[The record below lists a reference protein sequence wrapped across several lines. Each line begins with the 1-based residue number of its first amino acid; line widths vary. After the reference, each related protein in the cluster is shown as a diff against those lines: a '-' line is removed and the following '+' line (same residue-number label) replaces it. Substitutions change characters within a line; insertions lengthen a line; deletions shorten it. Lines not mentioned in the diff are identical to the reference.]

1 MYDINPYLRSYE
13 RPYEKITV
21 IVERD
26 GKKVT
31 STFEKTV
38 DAKWEARYE
47 EPEFDGYGRIIDR
60 SPVIKEMQLTFQPLP
75 NNEGLMYTTKEEEID
90 G

>member
-1 MYDINPYLRSYE
+1 MYDTNSYLRDYE

-21 IVERD
+21 IVEKD

-38 DAKWEARYE
+38 DATWEARYE
-47 EPEFDGYGRIIDR
+47 EPEFDGYGRLIQQT
-60 SPVIKEMQLTFQPLP
+60 PVIKEMRLSFQPLP
-75 NNEGLMYTTKEEEID
+75 NNEGLMLTTKEEEID